1 MNELTISLDPHRKTP
16 LYEQIYGFIREEI
29 RGGRIRAGER
39 LPSAR
44 ALSGYLSVS
53 RSTVDLAYEQLVS
66 EGYLESVP
74 CKGYFVCEI
83 EGLYRLDEKK
93 EETKEDDAAEQMPF
107 RYDFAVTGTAPGGFP
122 QNSWKKISKEVL
134 LDADDSLFQ
143 LGDAKGE
150 HGLREAIRDYLHH
163 ARGVNC
169 RTEQIIVGA
178 GNDYLLMLLSVI
190 LGRGHKVA
198 MENPTYIS
206 AYRCFA
212 KLGYAMCTISM
223 DEAGMRPDFA
233 GKRVLDLGCGYGWH
247 CIYAAEHGAAAV
259 TGVDLSEKMLAVARE
274 KTTAPQ
280 VTYIRGDM
288 AETPFPPESFDVVL
302 SSLAIHYLPSF
313 TDFLERVRQCLSPG
327 GDFVFSV
334 EHPIFTAAGPQ
345 EWYYG
350 PDGTPLHFP
359 VDRYFEEG
367 RRTARFLGEDVTKY
381 HRTLTTYLDGL
392 LTGGFQLLRVVEPQ
406 PPARMLGQPG
416 MRDEL
421 RRPMMLLVSARK
433 RTAWPHGK
441 PGRRDG
447 PG

>member
-1 MNELTISLDPHRKTP
+1 MKKSPYD
-16 LYEQIYGFIREEI
+16 RERFFEKYSQMD
-29 RGGRIRAGER
+29 RSRLGLAGAGEWE
-39 LPSAR
+39 S
-44 ALSGYLSVS
+44 
-53 RSTVDLAYEQLVS
+53 
-66 EGYLESVP
+66 LEP
-74 CKGYFVCEI
+74 
-83 EGLYRLDEKK
+83 
-93 EETKEDDAAEQMPF
+93 
-107 RYDFAVTGTAPGGFP
+107 
-122 QNSWKKISKEVL
+122 L
-134 LDADDSLFQ
+134 L
-143 LGDAKGE
+143 
-150 HGLREAIRDYLHH
+150 
-163 ARGVNC
+163 
-169 RTEQIIVGA
+169 
-178 GNDYLLMLLSVI
+178 
-190 LGRGHKVA
+190 
-198 MENPTYIS
+198 
-206 AYRCFA
+206 
-212 KLGYAMCTISM
+212 
-223 DEAGMRPDFA
+223 PDFA

-327 GDFVFSV
+327 GDFVF
-334 EHPIFTAAGPQ
+334 
-345 EWYYG
+345 
-350 PDGTPLHFP
+350 P

>member
-1 MNELTISLDPHRKTP
+1 MKKSPYD
-16 LYEQIYGFIREEI
+16 RERFFEKYSQMD
-29 RGGRIRAGER
+29 RSRLGLAGAGEWE
-39 LPSAR
+39 S
-44 ALSGYLSVS
+44 
-53 RSTVDLAYEQLVS
+53 
-66 EGYLESVP
+66 LEP
-74 CKGYFVCEI
+74 
-83 EGLYRLDEKK
+83 
-93 EETKEDDAAEQMPF
+93 
-107 RYDFAVTGTAPGGFP
+107 
-122 QNSWKKISKEVL
+122 L
-134 LDADDSLFQ
+134 L
-143 LGDAKGE
+143 
-150 HGLREAIRDYLHH
+150 
-163 ARGVNC
+163 
-169 RTEQIIVGA
+169 
-178 GNDYLLMLLSVI
+178 
-190 LGRGHKVA
+190 
-198 MENPTYIS
+198 
-206 AYRCFA
+206 
-212 KLGYAMCTISM
+212 
-223 DEAGMRPDFA
+223 PDFA

-247 CIYAAEHGAAAV
+247 CIYAAEHGAASV

-392 LTGGFQLLRVVEPQ
+392 LTGGFQLLGWWS
-406 PPARMLGQPG
+406 LS
-416 MRDEL
+416 
-421 RRPMMLLVSARK
+421 RRRGCWTSRGCGTSSA
-433 RTAWPHGK
+433 AP
-441 PGRRDG
+441 
-447 PG
+447 

>member
-1 MNELTISLDPHRKTP
+1 M
-16 LYEQIYGFIREEI
+16 LYHITFTGVRRMKKSPYDRERFFEKYSQMD
-29 RGGRIRAGER
+29 RSKLGLPGAGEWEAFR
-39 LPSAR
+39 EL
-44 ALSGYLSVS
+44 
-53 RSTVDLAYEQLVS
+53 
-66 EGYLESVP
+66 
-74 CKGYFVCEI
+74 
-83 EGLYRLDEKK
+83 
-93 EETKEDDAAEQMPF
+93 MP
-107 RYDFAVTGTAPGGFP
+107 
-122 QNSWKKISKEVL
+122 EL
-134 LDADDSLFQ
+134 LL
-143 LGDAKGE
+143 
-150 HGLREAIRDYLHH
+150 
-163 ARGVNC
+163 
-169 RTEQIIVGA
+169 
-178 GNDYLLMLLSVI
+178 
-190 LGRGHKVA
+190 
-198 MENPTYIS
+198 
-206 AYRCFA
+206 
-212 KLGYAMCTISM
+212 
-223 DEAGMRPDFA
+223 PDFA

-247 CIYAAEHGAAAV
+247 CIYAAEHGAASV

-406 PPARMLGQPG
+406 PPARMLDQPG